1 MQTISDFSIFPPPPR
16 FIPLF
21 TFSYRVLQTAQED
34 LSKLKIRRE
43 TGEPPRS
50 RSGLILY
57 LAGALFLG
65 LVAFIFIRSSVG
77 GAVLVDV
84 TTVAFVSPSQSNEI
98 LTASGYV
105 VAQQKASIA
114 SKATGRIVF
123 LGYHEGDRVKK
134 GDIIARIESADVEA
148 ALAQAKA
155 DLELARAD
163 RADASRSLDRAK
175 ALLARG
181 LISQAE
187 YDGALARY
195 DRVVATIQSKDA
207 ALKWAQVQFE
217 NTMIRAPFD
226 GTILTKNADVGEVV
240 APFAAGASS
249 KVAVVTLA
257 DMSSL
262 EVEADVS
269 ESNIERIA
277 QEQPCEIA
285 LDAYPDKRYRGM
297 VDKIVPTADRAK
309 ATVLT
314 KIRFLERDKRV
325 LPEMGA
331 KVHFLAKGTGD
342 SLSAKPRL
350 AVDAD
355 AIAVRDGKK
364 IVFLVRDDAVTV
376 EPVELGDPFGRMVEV
391 GKGLSPGDRVVLK
404 PPPDLQS
411 GSKVKVK
418 E

>member
-1 MQTISDFSIFPPPPR
+1 LHS
-16 FIPLF
+16 
-21 TFSYRVLQTAQED
+21 AQED

-43 TGEPPRS
+43 APAPPRS
-50 RSGLILY
+50 RIGLILY
-57 LAGALFLG
+57 VLGALFLG
-65 LVAFIFIRSSVG
+65 LVAVIFVRNSVG
-77 GAVLVDV
+77 SAVPVEI

-114 SKATGRIVF
+114 SKATGRIVY
-123 LGYHEGDRVKK
+123 LGYHEGDRVRK
-134 GDIIARIESADVEA
+134 GDIIARIESDDVEA

-163 RADASRSLDRAK
+163 RADAGRSLDRAK
-175 ALLARG
+175 TLVARG

-187 YDGALARY
+187 YDAALARY
-195 DRVVATIQSKDA
+195 DRVVATIQLKDA
-207 ALKWAQVQFE
+207 ALNGAQVQFE
-217 NTMIRAPFD
+217 NTRIRAPFD

-277 QEQPCEIA
+277 VDQRCEIA
-285 LDAYPDKRYRGM
+285 LDAYPDKRYRGL

-314 KIRFLERDKRV
+314 KIRFLERDSRV

-331 KVHFLAKGTGD
+331 KVHFLAKGTTD
-342 SLSAKPRL
+342 TASSKPRL
-350 AVDAD
+350 AVDSD
-355 AIAVRDGKK
+355 AVTLRDGKK
-364 IVFLVRDDAVTV
+364 IAFLIRDDAVTAT
-376 EPVELGDPFGRMVEV
+376 PLELGDPFGRMIEV
-391 GKGLSPGDRVVLK
+391 RKGLSPGDRVVLK
-404 PPPDLQS
+404 PLPDLQS
-411 GSKVKVK
+411 GNKVKVK